1 MNKDITFKATVK
13 NVPEYAQQDFKY
25 IVATAVGGILWFWGA
40 TNDYG
45 EALRLLGDSSCSRVI
60 LKNGNLVDFSED
72 M

>member
-1 MNKDITFKATVK
+1 MSKDITLNVIVK
-13 NVPEYAQQDFKY
+13 NVPEWVEKDFKY
-25 IVATAVGGILWFWGA
+25 VVATAVGGILWFWGA

-45 EALRLLGDSSCSRVI
+45 EALRLLGDSSCNRVI